1 MVVFD
6 AIVRP
11 WLDGSVLH
19 PSVDPLPKGKLTQN
33 LYSGSGREEFV
44 RIHLI
49 PNGEG
54 WLLEPIRGKSGLIR
68 TMVLA
73 DAIVR
78 IPLDTEGIEAGKEVF
93 FQVLR

>member
-1 MVVFD
+1 M
-6 AIVRP
+6 
-11 WLDGSVLH
+11 LH
-19 PSVDPLPKGKLTQN
+19 PQVDPLPKGKLTQN

-44 RIHLI
+44 RVRLI

-73 DAIVR
+73 DAIVHIR
-78 IPLDTEGIEAGKEVF
+78 LDTEGIEAGKEVSF
-93 FQVLR
+93 RLLR